1 MKKLCA
7 CAGVDAGK
15 AFPHNLRHP
24 LATAFYRAYKDIV
37 MLADVLGYSSIE
49 TTRIYLATS
58 AAEHR
63 RQLEQLKL
71 VS

>member
-15 AFPHNLRHP
+15 AFLF
-24 LATAFYRAYKDIV
+24 ATAFYRAYKDIV